1 MGAKYCQGLQS
12 HPERSGP
19 GTSAWIILIF
29 MMDSSPDNSSRILD
43 GKKMAAEV
51 RADVKIEVERLRE
64 DGARQPKLVACLVG
78 DDPASQAYVRSKT
91 KVCEEAGVA
100 GEAAL
105 LPANTTHEELA
116 ERIRQWN
123 EDDAVDGILIQL
135 PLPDHLPEREILDLV
150 VPEKDVDG
158 FHPEN
163 VGRMWLDQDALT
175 PATPTG
181 VLEML
186 KRLEIPLKGQH
197 AVIVGRSAIVGKPMA
212 ALLLRES
219 CTVTVCHSRTRD
231 LAATCREADIL
242 VAAVGRVGLIGP
254 DHVKDGAVV
263 IDVGINRVDDAAEV
277 ERLYPGNEKR
287 RARFE
292 KRGYI
297 LVGDVDY
304 HRVAPKASAITPVPG
319 GVGPLTVAIV
329 LANTV
334 KASKARQ
341 GLSSSGSA

>member
-1 MGAKYCQGLQS
+1 MTTPA
-12 HPERSGP
+12 
-19 GTSAWIILIF
+19 TS
-29 MMDSSPDNSSRILD
+29 NVLD
-43 GKKMAAEV
+43 GKAIAAAI
-51 RADVKIEVERLRE
+51 RADVQAEAERLMAA
-64 DGARQPKLVACLVG
+64 GARQPKLVACLVG
-78 DDPASQAYVRSKT
+78 DDPASQAYVRSKA
-91 KVCEEAGVA
+91 KACHDAGIA
-100 GEAAL
+100 GEVAN
-105 LPANTTHEELA
+105 LPPTTSYDELA
-116 ERIRQWN
+116 GRLRDWN
-123 EDDAVDGILIQL
+123 EDDSVDGILVQL
-135 PLPDHLPEREILDLV
+135 PLPDHLPERKVLDLV

-163 VGRMWLDQDALT
+163 VGRMWLDQEALT

-186 KRLEIPLKGQH
+186 RRKEVPLKGAH

-212 ALLLRES
+212 ALLLREN

-231 LAATCREADIL
+231 LAAVCREADVL
-242 VAAVGRVGLIGP
+242 VAAVGRTALIGP
-254 DHVKDGAVV
+254 DHVKEGAVV
-263 IDVGINRVDDAAEV
+263 VDVGMNRVDDAAEV

-304 HRVAPKASAITPVPG
+304 TRVAPKASAITPVPG

-334 KASKARQ
+334 KASRLRQ
-341 GLSSSGSA
+341 GL